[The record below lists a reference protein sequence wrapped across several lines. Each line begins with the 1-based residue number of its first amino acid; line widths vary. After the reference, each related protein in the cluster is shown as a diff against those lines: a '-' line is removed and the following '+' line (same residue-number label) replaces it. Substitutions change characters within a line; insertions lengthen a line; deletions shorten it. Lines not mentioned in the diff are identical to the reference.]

1 MPETPLIEEV
11 FDLHAEADGITR
23 DQFRAKIECSTHLQR
38 LPTLSEL
45 AEVATFVASDHA
57 RSMTGTIVN
66 LSGGT
71 SADRAHGN
79 PPAGG
84 RPHKAWR
91 CRASPAAPAGSTS
104 GSSPLPTR

>member
-71 SADRAHGN
+71 IADRAHVN
-79 PPAGG
+79 PPAV
-84 RPHKAWR
+84 
-91 CRASPAAPAGSTS
+91 
-104 GSSPLPTR
+104 

>member
-1 MPETPLIEEV
+1 MSETPLIEEV

-23 DQFRAKIECSTHLQR
+23 DQFRANIECSTHLQP

-57 RSMTGTIVN
+57 RSMTGTHFN

-71 SADRAHGN
+71 IADRAHVN
-79 PPAGG
+79 LSA
-84 RPHKAWR
+84 R
-91 CRASPAAPAGSTS
+91 
-104 GSSPLPTR
+104 